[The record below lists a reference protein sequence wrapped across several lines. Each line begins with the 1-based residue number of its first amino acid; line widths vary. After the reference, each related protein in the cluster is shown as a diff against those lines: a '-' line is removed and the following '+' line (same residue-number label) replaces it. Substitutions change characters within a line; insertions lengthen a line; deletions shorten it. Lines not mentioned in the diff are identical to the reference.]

1 MFDSG
6 SSRCRPQTSP
16 IAGPRRGCKGGW
28 GKVFRRRVRMR
39 RALFTFQLWRGPG
52 ARPWKRAGIILLA
65 SDNRVNCKLIGHPAE
80 GNRDR
85 DSDPRALQGSCLC
98 LWPGP
103 ARFDRGRNRRME
115 LIDRRGFA
123 RVILVGAAVAA
134 AGLAAG
140 PGAAIAMPL
149 DDRIP
154 GALDDWIEKAQAVV
168 VTSGPRRRPRRRVR
182 RCWWQRGRRVCGW
195 RWV

>member
-1 MFDSG
+1 
-6 SSRCRPQTSP
+6 
-16 IAGPRRGCKGGW
+16 
-28 GKVFRRRVRMR
+28 
-39 RALFTFQLWRGPG
+39 
-52 ARPWKRAGIILLA
+52 
-65 SDNRVNCKLIGHPAE
+65 
-80 GNRDR
+80 
-85 DSDPRALQGSCLC
+85 
-98 LWPGP
+98 
-103 ARFDRGRNRRME
+103 ME

-140 PGAAIAMPL
+140 PVAAIAMPL